1 MNLYLST
8 FLIFLIPTV
17 QLNINSETMS
27 FQYSYES
34 DQTTRSLIEKFEGI
48 KLTAYKCPSG
58 IPTIGMG
65 STRYEDG
72 TRVRMGDEISRNRM
86 NELYNFH
93 VNQTRRQLENLVE
106 AELNQN
112 QKSALI
118 SLLYNVGYGNFKKS
132 KLLRMINTNPNDP
145 RIQKEFMHFT
155 TSRGRVLKGLEKR
168 RIEEL
173 KLYFTKN

>member
-8 FLIFLIPTV
+8 ILIFLIPTV
-17 QLNINSETMS
+17 ELNADSETMCS
-27 FQYSYES
+27 QYTYEN
-34 DQTTRSLIEKFEGI
+34 DQTTRSLIEKFEGM

-58 IPTIGMG
+58 ITTIGIG

-93 VNQTRRQLENLVE
+93 INQTRRQLDKLVE
-106 AELNQN
+106 VELNQN

-132 KLLRMINTNPNDP
+132 KLLKLINKNPNDCK
-145 RIQKEFMHFT
+145 IEKEFMKFT
-155 TSRGRVLKGLEKR
+155 TSKGIILKGLQKR
-168 RIEEL
+168 RTEEL

>member
-1 MNLYLST
+1 
-8 FLIFLIPTV
+8 
-17 QLNINSETMS
+17 MS
-27 FQYSYES
+27 FQYNYES

-72 TRVRMGDEISRNRM
+72 TRVRIGDEISRNRM

-93 VNQTRRQLENLVE
+93 INQTRRQLEKLVKT
-106 AELNQN
+106 ELNQN

-132 KLLRMINTNPNDP
+132 KLLRMINTNPNDY
-145 RIQKEFMHFT
+145 RIEKEFMHFT
-155 TSRGRVLKGLEKR
+155 KSRGRVLKGLER
-168 RIEEL
+168 RRTEEL